1 MRTTTKKT
9 TSVMAK
15 FAIAATLMLFAATS
29 SFAELAGMG
38 DNNTAKS
45 EETSGGI
52 RALIGIS
59 GGNSMIT
66 DDGTIFMNLRIG
78 IDFLPLLSGGMWVSS
93 IMSDV
98 KNHNVKQQ
106 QMINYKAFGGFV
118 EIFPLRI
125 DKFSLSVPIQV
136 GGGAVSALEPD
147 DEAYESEDYFFIA
160 DMAVHFNYRIT
171 KMLEVSIGGGYRMF
185 AGIEENNLEN
195 LDFCTPFGE
204 LRFTVRE

>member
-1 MRTTTKKT
+1 MQNAPKKT
-9 TSVMAK
+9 TSMVK
-15 FAIAATLMLFAATS
+15 RFAIAATIMLFAATS

-38 DNNTAKS
+38 ENAAAKS
-45 EETSGGI
+45 EESSSGI
-52 RALIGIS
+52 KALFGIS

-78 IDFLPLLSGGMWVSS
+78 IDFLPLLSSGVWVSS

-106 QMINYKAFGGFV
+106 QMVNYKAFGGYV
-118 EIFPLRI
+118 ELFPLRI
-125 DKFSLSVPIQV
+125 DNFSLSVPIQV

>member
-1 MRTTTKKT
+1 MQNAPKKT
-9 TSVMAK
+9 TSMVKK
-15 FAIAATLMLFAATS
+15 FAIAATIMLFAATS

-38 DNNTAKS
+38 ENAAAKS
-45 EETSGGI
+45 EESSSGI
-52 RALIGIS
+52 KALFGIS

-78 IDFLPLLSGGMWVSS
+78 IDFLPLLSSGMWVSS

-98 KNHNVKQQ
+98 KNHNVKQL
-106 QMINYKAFGGFV
+106 QMVNYKAFGGFV
-118 EIFPLRI
+118 ELFPLRI
-125 DKFSLSVPIQV
+125 SDFSLSVPIQV

-185 AGIEENNLEN
+185 AGIEANNLEN

>member
-1 MRTTTKKT
+1 MQNNQKKT
-9 TSVMAK
+9 TSMVKK
-15 FAIAATLMLFAATS
+15 FAIATILMLFAATS

-38 DNNTAKS
+38 ENTATKS
-45 EETSGGI
+45 EESSDGI
-52 RALIGIS
+52 KALFGIS

-78 IDFLPLLSGGMWVSS
+78 IDFLPLISAGAWVSS

-106 QMINYKAFGGFV
+106 QMVNYKAF
-118 EIFPLRI
+118 I
-125 DKFSLSVPIQV
+125 DKFSLSVPIEI

-185 AGIEENNLEN
+185 AGIEANNLEN